1 MGVLVDGK
9 DQETESRVGA
19 GLSQTGL
26 TGLVLKAGQMIT
38 GLCWPSK
45 DGGAKLL
52 QSCLTLCDHHGILQA
67 RILEW
72 VSFPFSREY
81 SQPRDG
87 TQVSQDRKS
96 VV

>member
-45 DGGAKLL
+45 DGGR
-52 QSCLTLCDHHGILQA
+52 G
-67 RILEW
+67 
-72 VSFPFSREY
+72 
-81 SQPRDG
+81 
-87 TQVSQDRKS
+87 
-96 VV
+96 